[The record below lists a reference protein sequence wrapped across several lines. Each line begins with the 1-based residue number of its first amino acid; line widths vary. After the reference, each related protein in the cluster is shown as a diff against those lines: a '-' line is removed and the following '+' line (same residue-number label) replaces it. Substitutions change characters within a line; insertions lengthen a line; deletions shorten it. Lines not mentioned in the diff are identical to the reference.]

1 MKHQITQQ
9 ESFFVAGIAVRT
21 TNQMGRSMQD
31 IGRLW
36 TRFIT
41 ENIRNQISN
50 RYAEDIYCVYTDY
63 ETDHTGW
70 YTTVLGC
77 RVHEIANDGFFVALL
92 PSGNYRVYKPQGKQ
106 PDAVGKTWAEIWDDS
121 ASRNYIADYD
131 LYKAGASSLEE
142 TEVEIYVGQR

>member
-1 MKHQITQQ
+1 MKHQLTKQ

-21 TNQMGRSMQD
+21 NNQHGKAMHD

-36 TRFIT
+36 TRFFA

-70 YTTVLGC
+70 FTTILGC
-77 RVHEIANDGFFVALL
+77 RVHEIVNDGFFVALI
-92 PSGNYRVYKPQGKQ
+92 PSGNYRIYKPQEKE

-131 LYKAGASSLEE
+131 LYKAGASELEE
-142 TEVEIYVGQR
+142 TGVEIYVGQG